1 MADLLSEVE
10 YGRILGSF
18 TAVAEDFGDT
28 VAPDAIPLTGT
39 VLFTPTVSHVSY
51 VNSAGETASLYV
63 SPVSAAITSGR
74 LVGSDGKDGVTL
86 LASNSNNVSASVLW
100 NASININPLGPD
112 QEAPETYNF
121 LIEVRRNEISSL
133 IDVIKATSRVHNVAL
148 FHDAI
153 AEAAE
158 KFWERVEAGEF
169 RGNQGPPGPPGVGV
183 GVPGPEGR
191 PGVIGKDGDPGVGGN
206 LLPDGDLEEPGF
218 LVTGDYQE
226 TSDAAS
232 GSKAVKLTNATSRKI
247 RLEPETSYIGTVY
260 LKSPE
265 ASTATIT
272 MRVFGNEGDISRVI
286 ENSYSL
292 PADTWRK
299 VTFLLDTEIGDQSME
314 IITASDG
321 RTISADL
328 YTLSDNSVVQGLQR
342 DLSAAQA
349 QLEAAMAQLDLDLAE
364 VEANRVILGESLN
377 DLAVVLEDGNVDLTE
392 LNEEIADLKNDL
404 AAEETRRQEAD
415 EAAQVILEQLDT
427 NLSQAKQEL
436 VDNKIILETLDTD
449 LATAKEE
456 LLAAAQSIETL
467 ETVTLPELQST
478 LEAANTAAIA
488 ELTALDDKLYGAEGD
503 ITTAKASI
511 AQLAADLTTEAQTR
525 AQLALDLQAD
535 FEERDTR
542 LAEAEGILSAAF
554 PDGAVNVPEELS
566 RTIRDS
572 VVQYAVSNSD
582 ETPPTTGWSPAAPN
596 KDPGQYIWF
605 RTLITYGDNS
615 TSSSSAA
622 LLTGNT
628 GPSGP
633 QGPAGEDGTDG
644 TGVTI
649 VGSRDSEAQLPTTG
663 NAGDAYLVG
672 GYLYVWSSGSWSN
685 VGLIRGPQGVPGPAG
700 EDGEPRYTW
709 VKYASSASGAD
720 ISDDPA
726 GKSYIGLAYNK
737 PTAVES
743 DIPGDYQWALIQG
756 PQGSPGIQGPAGKDG
771 TSLYTWLKY
780 ASTPTT
786 GMSDSPVGKDYIGL
800 AYNKTTP
807 TESDNYTDYQWT
819 LIKGAKGDQGVP
831 GAPGEDGTPR
841 YTWVKYATSSSGAGM
856 SDDPTGKTYIGL
868 AYNKTSATES
878 TVASDYQW
886 ALIQGPRGEA
896 GPQGIPGPEGA
907 DGQSLYTW
915 IKYADTPTTGMSDLP
930 AGKKYMGIAYNNT
943 TSTESS
949 SYSDYEWSL
958 IEGPQGNQGIQGPKG
973 DDGQTTYTWIKYGT
987 SATGAGMSDSP
998 TGKTYIGI
1006 AYNKTTATESN
1017 TASDYQW
1024 SLIQGPQ
1031 GEKGG
1036 TGPQGIGISS
1046 ITPYYRDV
1054 VRGAA
1059 APAVPT
1065 TATPSGWATSEPTW
1079 VPNRDLYR
1087 VEKITYTNNT
1097 FAYTA
1102 VTKIAAYA
1110 GIDAAMAA
1118 ANGKNL
1124 NTYTDL
1130 AASSK
1135 PGPAPAP
1142 NNSRTVGDIHRNRD
1156 SSTGEIWAEYQWT
1169 GSAWKEV
1176 SYGDEILRSLDVGK
1190 VTGGTG
1196 AFQQF
1201 FADKLIADDATITK
1215 LWTDQLAAKT
1225 ITAQQVTVAPGNSFP
1240 DPSGMIEGTR
1250 NSVGGSAWSWD
1261 VAGRYWKRAA
1271 ANGGTT
1277 QFNAYLNTTTGYD
1290 SGPLTPGETYRIA
1303 YDIWGDGTGNIGQAR
1318 GAIYFRRADGSTSF
1332 VGDGAG
1338 DGDVSDRSGP
1348 LAANQW
1354 HHVERTWI
1362 APDDAVSGGFAL
1374 QLLSTSASATE
1385 IRIRNPFIGVK
1396 SGAVSIKDGAIS
1408 ADKINAESVGAAVG
1422 KFINLETS
1430 QLVATDSIKTPEAV
1444 INKLWADGIV
1454 SKTITASRLVVS
1466 PGNVFPDPFFLDD
1479 GWDGT
1484 RTSRVNSNDPA
1495 ENYLRLTQ
1503 NSSLQSGSYFYPKIG
1518 NNYQVR
1524 IEPGVNLRVRAS
1536 IRFSNPNN
1544 NARVGIYLRG
1554 PVKSDG
1560 SLRNETVFFS
1570 QQSVGEWVDYEGEIT
1585 VSDTRTGDVTFGW
1598 YDQPTRVTGETID
1611 IRNVSVVPKVTGVL
1625 IEDGAVN
1632 ASKINAESVGAAVG
1646 EFVKLDVKNLTAS
1659 SANIDSLVAQ
1669 RIAAGTAAFQTVNAD
1684 KIIAST
1690 GTMDSATINQIWA
1703 DGIAAKSLTANRV
1716 VVSSGNIVENADF
1729 SVSNGLGSYWSS
1741 GSGMNG
1747 GPSVLVP
1754 ASAGQLGTYD
1764 TITGV
1769 TSRTQVVAG
1778 RSYKYG
1784 VWVRTSATFSGTNG
1798 VALYLTFYDGAG
1810 SRVAGARLV
1819 AALHSATSG
1828 EWTFMEGAHLTPEG
1842 ATNVA
1847 LGYYTN
1853 STYPG
1858 AARFSEPSVIPMTGA
1873 VLIEDGAVS
1882 ANHLTSNSVDTE
1894 HLRASAVD
1902 AEKIKA
1908 GAVTTDKMV
1917 ANTIDGDRIR
1927 ANTLHADKILAN
1939 TITATKIASKT
1950 ISAEEIK
1957 ARTILAE
1964 NIVASTITANEIKAR
1979 TITAAEILAGTITAN
1994 ELNVSNITA
2003 DSGFIKDFW
2012 ANTITAQKITSDH
2025 INADSIWT
2033 NALAAKAITAT
2044 RMVVS
2049 PENMIPGMG
2058 DIANGRR
2065 PDPDPFGMFTV
2076 HSTGYMYTQGAIT
2089 GNIEA
2094 PIPVQAGKKYKLT
2107 FDVNASVANT
2117 RYYIQIMG
2125 ANPDGTTGGVN
2136 PGLEGTTSTYLA
2148 SNILVTTANTWHSQE
2163 FEWTPGST
2171 GYAFLRIYTNHSNGA
2186 STSTTVQRFRRFSL
2200 TPMVGSD
2207 LIVNGSISA
2216 NHIDTDSIGAGLVT
2230 AGAIRSADTGERFE
2244 LDKTGLI
2251 LYGADAEEGE
2261 RVRLG
2266 PSGENLLTIG
2276 DSTISQDNVSSVN
2289 GSYESLTVGGQDIA
2303 ELINSLPRG
2312 LISFNYANTA
2322 SAWHGANADIRR
2334 IDAEA
2339 TLLPDRRYRI
2349 TVDPHSI
2356 STRTAGE
2363 MQYVTIIAKYDAAG
2377 SGSSRVDIAS
2387 ARHYL
2392 ESTTQNQFMPQ
2403 LVAWVDTG
2411 GASGPEDVTFGY
2423 VTRGSSGRDIR
2434 ISNTSSNLRISVE
2447 DMGPTLEPT
2456 GGTYMDNGTAMQGGS
2471 EAPPPVPTIKRYSK
2485 TWGAGGWGGD
2495 TGGGEVIQG
2504 QYGSYGNR
2512 SGSWKFSSTMQ
2523 SDLSGSTIEKFE
2535 VYLYAAHWYY
2545 GAGGTAS
2552 IRPTTGGYKSFTGS
2566 AFTSSNWPRKAGR
2579 WVTVPKSWHGYIA
2592 NGTYGGIGVQ
2602 TGSSSLTYYG
2612 RFTGTATK
2620 FRATYRK

>member
-1 MADLLSEVE
+1 MTDLLSEVE

-39 VLFTPTVSHVSY
+39 VLFTPSVSHVSY

-63 SPVSAAITSGR
+63 SPVSASITSGR

-100 NASININPLGPD
+100 NASISINPLGPD

-133 IDVIKATSRVHNVAL
+133 IDVIKANSRVHNVAL

-153 AEAAE
+153 AEAAA

-169 RGNQGPPGPPGVGV
+169 RGNQGPPGPAGVGV

-191 PGVIGKDGDPGVGGN
+191 PGIIGKDGDPGVGGN

-247 RLEPETSYIGTVY
+247 RLEPETSYVGTVY

-286 ENSYSL
+286 ENSYNL
-292 PADTWRK
+292 PADTWRR
-299 VTFLLDTEIGDQSME
+299 VTFLLDSNLGDQSME

-364 VEANRVILGESLN
+364 VEANRVILGESLK
-377 DLAVVLEDGNVDLTE
+377 DLAVVLEDADVDLTE
-392 LNEEIADLKNDL
+392 LNQQMADLKSDL
-404 AAEETRRQEAD
+404 AAEETKRQEAD

-449 LATAKEE
+449 LATAKAE
-456 LLAAAQSIETL
+456 LLESAQSIETL
-467 ETVTLPELQST
+467 ETVTLPELRST
-478 LEAANTAAIA
+478 LEAANEAAIQ
-488 ELTALDDKLYGAEGD
+488 ELNALDDKLYGAEGD
-503 ITTAKASI
+503 ITTAKESI

-525 AQLALDLQAD
+525 EQLARDLQAD

-542 LAEAEGILSAAF
+542 LAEAEDILSAAF

-572 VVQYAVSNSD
+572 VVQYAVSDSA
-582 ETPPTTGWSPAAPN
+582 ETPPTTGWSAAAPN

-605 RTLITYGDNS
+605 RTLITYADNS
-615 TSSSSAA
+615 TSPSSAA

-633 QGPAGEDGTDG
+633 QGPSGEDGKDG

-649 VGSRDSEAQLPTTG
+649 LGSRDSEAQLPTTG
-663 NAGDAYLVG
+663 NDGDAYLVG

-700 EDGEPRYTW
+700 ADGEPRYTW

-819 LIKGAKGDQGVP
+819 LIKGEKGDQGVP

-841 YTWVKYATSSSGAGM
+841 YTWVKYATSASGADM

-868 AYNKTSATES
+868 AYNKTTQTES
-878 TVASDYQW
+878 SVASDYQW
-886 ALIQGPRGEA
+886 ALIQGPKGDP
-896 GPQGIPGPEGA
+896 GPQGIPGPDGA
-907 DGQSLYTW
+907 DGESLYTW
-915 IKYADTPTTGMSDLP
+915 IKYADTPTSGMADLP
-930 AGKKYMGIAYNNT
+930 AGKKYMGIAYNKPT
-943 TSTESS
+943 ATESS

-1024 SLIQGPQ
+1024 SLIQGPR
-1031 GEKGG
+1031 GATGS
-1036 TGPQGIGISS
+1036 TGPQGIGISR

-1059 APAVPT
+1059 APDEPT
-1065 TATPSGWATSEPTW
+1065 SATPSGWDTSEPTW

-1130 AASSK
+1130 APASK

-1142 NNSRTVGDIHRNRD
+1142 DSTRTSGDIHRNRN

-1215 LWTDQLAAKT
+1215 LWTDQLVGKTAAFTKLT
-1225 ITAQQVTVAPGNSFP
+1225 IAPGNLFP
-1240 DPSGMIEGTR
+1240 DPYFQEPEQWVGSGVSIEDDPNMPNGRRMTLTSSTSQSGAYYGTSGYR
-1250 NSVGGSAWSWD
+1250 GVMLEPGASYRVRALIRFGG
-1261 VAGRYWKRAA
+1261 
-1271 ANGGTT
+1271 
-1277 QFNAYLNTTTGYD
+1277 NA
-1290 SGPLTPGETYRIA
+1290 PLEDRITL
-1303 YDIWGDGTGNIGQAR
+1303 YSRMTKP
-1318 GAIYFRRADGSTSF
+1318 DGSTTL
-1332 VGDGAG
+1332 VGTPINRTVVGEYAWHESTLNVPDTVQGPATFGFFTTGPYDKKGITYIGGVEVVRKAGAVLIEDGA
-1338 DGDVSDRSGP
+1338 V
-1348 LAANQW
+1348 
-1354 HHVERTWI
+1354 
-1362 APDDAVSGGFAL
+1362 
-1374 QLLSTSASATE
+1374 
-1385 IRIRNPFIGVK
+1385 
-1396 SGAVSIKDGAIS
+1396 S

-1422 KFINLETS
+1422 KFIELETS

-1444 INKLWADGIV
+1444 IDKIWADGI
-1454 SKTITASRLVVS
+1454 SAKAISASS
-1466 PGNVFPDPFFLDD
+1466 
-1479 GWDGT
+1479 
-1484 RTSRVNSNDPA
+1484 
-1495 ENYLRLTQ
+1495 
-1503 NSSLQSGSYFYPKIG
+1503 
-1518 NNYQVR
+1518 
-1524 IEPGVNLRVRAS
+1524 
-1536 IRFSNPNN
+1536 
-1544 NARVGIYLRG
+1544 
-1554 PVKSDG
+1554 
-1560 SLRNETVFFS
+1560 
-1570 QQSVGEWVDYEGEIT
+1570 IT
-1585 VSDTRTGDVTFGW
+1585 VSTGNLIPDPNIRDPELTAHRQAESTTGW
-1598 YDQPTRVTGETID
+1598 RPDAINGSYWLFTDP
-1611 IRNVSVVPKVTGVL
+1611 TGVPTLHLHGLGNRYATTDIIPGQEYVYTFEARKDNSLTASARMAASYTREDGSTGYSGMGGYIELPTTSAWTQISGKWVAPSDASSGSFSIQVTDTSGSGLVRIKNPSVRPSTGAIL
-1625 IEDGAVN
+1625 IQDGAVN

-1646 EFVKLDVKNLTAS
+1646 EFVKLDVKNLTS
-1659 SANIDSLVAQ
+1659 STANINSLVAQ
-1669 RIAAGTAAFQTVNAD
+1669 KIAAGTAAFQTVNAD

-1703 DGIAAKSLTANRV
+1703 DGIAAKAITAASITVGSSNAYPDPDLQESSGWHSGRYNSTGGRNGGGSILIESGTAQRGSYYNLSGSPAGVPIKPGKYKMGAWMRPSLSYTGRGPTMYARLYRDDGTWSFAGTGGTNYYGDGTANVWQYEEWELV
-1716 VVSSGNIVENADF
+1716 VPD
-1729 SVSNGLGSYWSS
+1729 
-1741 GSGMNG
+1741 
-1747 GPSVLVP
+1747 
-1754 ASAGQLGTYD
+1754 
-1764 TITGV
+1764 
-1769 TSRTQVVAG
+1769 
-1778 RSYKYG
+1778 
-1784 VWVRTSATFSGTNG
+1784 
-1798 VALYLTFYDGAG
+1798 DGYT
-1810 SRVAGARLV
+1810 RLV
-1819 AALHSATSG
+1819 IG
-1828 EWTFMEGAHLTPEG
+1828 FYINNP
-1842 ATNVA
+1842 
-1847 LGYYTN
+1847 YQ
-1853 STYPG
+1853 G
-1858 AARFSEPSVIPMTGA
+1858 AARFSDPTLRPMVGA
-1873 VLIEDGAVS
+1873 VLIENGAIS
-1882 ANHLTSNSVDTE
+1882 ANHMTANSIDTE
-1894 HLRASAVD
+1894 HLRANAVD
-1902 AEKIKA
+1902 AEKIRA

-1927 ANTLHADKILAN
+1927 ANTLHAGKILAN
-1939 TITATKIASKT
+1939 TITASKIASKT

-1979 TITAAEILAGTITAN
+1979 TITAAEIRAGTITAN
-1994 ELNVSNITA
+1994 ELNVGNITA

-2012 ANTITAQKITSDH
+2012 ANTITAQKITSEH

-2033 NALAAKAITAT
+2033 NALAAKAITTT
-2044 RMVVS
+2044 RMVIS

-2058 DIANGRR
+2058 DVANGRR
-2065 PDPDPFGMFTV
+2065 PDPDPFRMFTV

-2148 SNILVTTANTWHSQE
+2148 SNILVTTANTWHPQE

-2171 GYAFLRIYTNHSNGA
+2171 GYAFLRFYTNHSNGA

-2200 TPMVGSD
+2200 TPMTGAD
-2207 LIVNGSISA
+2207 LIVDGSVSA
-2216 NHIDTDSIGAGLVT
+2216 KHINTTSIGAELVT
-2230 AGAIRSADTGERFE
+2230 AGAIKSASSGERFE

-2276 DSTISQDNVSSVN
+2276 NSTISQDNVSSVS
-2289 GSYESLTVGGQDIA
+2289 GSYENLTVDGQDLTEI
-2303 ELINSLPRG
+2303 IDSLPRG
-2312 LISFNYANTA
+2312 MR
-2322 SAWHGANADIRR
+2322 AWGQLTSNSKFDSDTSRFARR
-2334 IDAEA
+2334 GELQT
-2339 TLLPDRRYRI
+2339 TLLPDRLYRVRLSNHFLDVDGGQNATAREELRYSLDQTNI
-2349 TVDPHSI
+2349 T
-2356 STRTAGE
+2356 
-2363 MQYVTIIAKYDAAG
+2363 
-2377 SGSSRVDIAS
+2377 
-2387 ARHYL
+2387 
-2392 ESTTQNQFMPQ
+2392 
-2403 LVAWVDTG
+2403 TG
-2411 GASGPEDVTFGY
+2411 LSPD
-2423 VTRGSSGRDIR
+2423 SGRKEYVGTWMRQHVFSGDTRAASSLEFLLDTEGWTGERHFWVMYLIAPEQSGR
-2434 ISNTSSNLRISVE
+2434 AVRVVASTSYPAILSVE
-2447 DMGPTLEPT
+2447 DMGPSQPGLIKRWNDGSGT
-2456 GGTYMDNGTAMQGGS
+2456 GSQDPA
-2471 EAPPPVPTIKRYSK
+2471 PTIKRYTT
-2485 TWGAGGWGGD
+2485 TWGAGGYGGD
-2495 TGGGEVIQG
+2495 TGSGEVIQG

-2512 SGSWKFSSTMQ
+2512 SGSWKFSSSMQ
-2523 SDLSGSTIEKFE
+2523 SALSGSTIEKFE
-2535 VYLYAAHWYY
+2535 VYLYASHWYY

-2566 AFTSSNWPRKAGR
+2566 AFTSGNWPRHAGR
-2579 WVTVPKSWHGYIA
+2579 WVKVPKSWHSAIA
-2592 NGTYGGIGVQ
+2592 NGTYKGIGVQ
-2602 TGSSSLTYYG
+2602 TGSSSLSYYG
-2612 RFTGTATK
+2612 RFKGTSTK
-2620 FRATYRK
+2620 FRVTYRK